1 MNNKKKLYV
10 GVSET
15 LYALGNDYD
24 RLHRAILFF
33 LNVADASIELSD
45 KVYTKPQPSVD
56 GWFDYG
62 VNFNVEVVN
71 LIDNPW
77 EKIIALNGTGDSMI
91 PLTTRDT
98 ILLGLLDYMGTW
110 TSGG

>member
-15 LYALGNDYD
+15 LNALGNDYD

-33 LNVADASIELSD
+33 LNVADTSIELSD
-45 KVYTKPQPSVD
+45 KVYTKPAPSVD
-56 GWFDYG
+56 GWFNYG
-62 VNFNVEVVN
+62 LNFNVEVVS
-71 LIDNPW
+71 LIENSW
-77 EKIIALNGTGDSMI
+77 EKIISLQGDTPMI

-98 ILLGLLDYMGTW
+98 ILLGLLDYMGGW
-110 TSGG
+110 TAGG